1 MGSRRPTLLRMWL
14 VQWAPGASLAGWV
27 LAVVV
32 LQRLGRDGN
41 ALTFILFGMFAGS
54 ALWAAV
60 AVCSLPLFFLIR
72 PLVAPLARE
81 ATRLRAAILAAA
93 GATPFLVVAIFGWW
107 LLSSLDT
114 RGEPAAGLDLFA
126 VLALCVSFGVG
137 AFAAAEMWTSAFPAA
152 HDRRSPFED
161 YRDITLAV
169 RVKEDLEV
177 LRLLLVNNALTL
189 LSMLTVVLP
198 VAMVGIVV
206 LAYQGES
213 TFERPLWVV
222 FVPLSVLALLAP
234 ILIVLTS
241 YQLGLWHF
249 LPVRASGMLL
259 FASGTAMLLLFS
271 IEPLDEIHGGLSFGY
286 SPPAWM
292 YTVVLW
298 LLSLPS
304 FLVTSSVLGMS
315 LRLARIRP
323 PLDPVV
329 RGWRPW
335 PTNLM
340 APALR
345 TLCVPSFVAALP
357 RGRLQSTFLFVLV
370 VVLLALHTALVLGPA
385 MSAPAILKVVVSSSL
400 SGTPTITPETARLQR
415 LGRRS
420 RHARHKRRAL
430 CCHSNGY

>member
-1 MGSRRPTLLRMWL
+1 MGSRRPTLLQMWL
-14 VQWAPGASLAGWV
+14 IQWAPGASLAGWV

-41 ALTFILFGMFAGS
+41 ALTFIFLGMFAGS

-93 GATPFLVVAIFGWW
+93 GATPFLGVAILGWW

-126 VLALCVSFGVG
+126 GLALCVTFGVG
-137 AFAAAEMWTSAFPAA
+137 AFAAAEMWTSAFPAT
-152 HDRRSPFED
+152 HDRRSQFEE

-213 TFERPLWVV
+213 TFERPLWFV
-222 FVPLSVLALLAP
+222 FVPLSVLVLLAP
-234 ILIVLTS
+234 ILVVLTS

-249 LPVRASGMLL
+249 LPVRASGVLL

-271 IEPLDEIHGGLSFGY
+271 FEPLDEIHGGLSSGY

-298 LLSLPS
+298 LLSLPCL
-304 FLVTSSVLGMS
+304 LVAASVLGMS
-315 LRLARIRP
+315 LRLARTRP

-335 PTNLM
+335 PNNLM
-340 APALR
+340 APVLR
-345 TLCVPSFVAALP
+345 TLCVPSFVVALP
-357 RGRLQSTFLFVLV
+357 RGRFQSTFLFGTGCRSIGTTHRAGARTSNVGACDLEV
-370 VVLLALHTALVLGPA
+370 GCLFFAEWHTHDH
-385 MSAPAILKVVVSSSL
+385 
-400 SGTPTITPETARLQR
+400 
-415 LGRRS
+415 S
-420 RHARHKRRAL
+420 R
-430 CCHSNGY
+430 